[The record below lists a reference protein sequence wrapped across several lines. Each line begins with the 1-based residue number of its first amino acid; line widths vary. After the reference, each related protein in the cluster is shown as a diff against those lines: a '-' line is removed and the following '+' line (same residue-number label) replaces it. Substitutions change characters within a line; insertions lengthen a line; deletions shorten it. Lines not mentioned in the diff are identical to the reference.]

1 MQIAFIGLGNMGG
14 PMALNLLK
22 AGHQLRVFDLV
33 PAALES
39 ARAAGAEVA
48 ASPVAAVEGT
58 KAVISMLP
66 ASRHVESLYLGS
78 DGLIGRIAP
87 GTLVID
93 CSTIAPAASRKVA
106 EAARARGLSFIDAP
120 VSGGTAGAANG
131 TLTFIVGGEA
141 EALERARPLLEKM
154 GKNIFHAGA
163 SGAGQVAKIANNMLL
178 AIHMAGTAE
187 ALALGVA
194 NGLDPK
200 VLSEI
205 MARSSGRNWSLETY
219 NPWPGVQDNVPA
231 SRGYS
236 GGFGTALMLKDLGLA
251 AEASIASG
259 SPIPLGEL
267 ARNLYAMHSAD
278 SAALDFSSIL
288 GLYRN
293 TRPG

>member
-1 MQIAFIGLGNMGG
+1 MQVAFIGLGNMGG

-22 AGHQLRVFDLV
+22 AGNKLRVFDLL
-33 PAALES
+33 PAALD
-39 ARAAGAEVA
+39 AAKAAGAQVA
-48 ASPVAAVEGT
+48 ASPAAAVEG
-58 KAVISMLP
+58 AEVVISMLP
-66 ASRHVESLYLGS
+66 ASRHVESLYLGN
-78 DGLIGRIAP
+78 DGLISRIAP
-87 GTLVID
+87 GALVID
-93 CSTIAPAASRKVA
+93 CSTIAPASSRKVA
-106 EAARARGLSFIDAP
+106 EAALARGLSFIDAP
-120 VSGGTAGAANG
+120 VSGGTAGATNG

-141 EALERARPLLEKM
+141 EALERAKPLLEKM

-187 ALALGVA
+187 ALALGVS

-205 MARSSGRNWSLETY
+205 MVRSSGRNWSLETY

-231 SRGYS
+231 SRNYS

-267 ARNLYAMHSAD
+267 ARNLYALHSAN
-278 SAALDFSSIL
+278 AASLDFSSIL
-288 GLYRN
+288 GLYRSS
-293 TRPG
+293 PS